1 MAAKTSRSNE
11 LSENERR
18 LVEDNLGLVA
28 AQAHTFKN
36 KGYNELDDLISIG
49 SIGIIKAARS
59 FKPELG
65 FKFSTY
71 ATICI
76 RREIIREL
84 QLSCQKH
91 KLDEL
96 TIDIGKDEDLGFWDM
111 VPDSIDEVGRKILN
125 MRLIYGFTFREI
137 GEKLGFTRAWA
148 CAKYNSIIK
157 TIREANE

>member
-1 MAAKTSRSNE
+1 MKTSPSNP
-11 LSENERR
+11 LSEIERR

-65 FKFSTY
+65 FRFSTY

-84 QLSCQKH
+84 QLSCQKN

-96 TIDIGKDEDLGFWDM
+96 TIDISKEEDLGFWDM
-111 VPDSIDEVGRKILN
+111 VPDNVDEMERRILD
-125 MRLIYGFTFREI
+125 MRLIHGYKFREI

-148 CAKYNSIIK
+148 CHKFNSTIK
-157 TIREANE
+157 KIKEANE